1 MVVWSPTIETS
12 FSQGVEGGGSDGD
25 PFAVGNL
32 FLGEL
37 IEIGVYGAAG
47 REEDPVKRERGEVVV
62 DEYPISIEDRGV
74 EVDAGGADRLL
85 TFLYR

>member
-1 MVVWSPTIETS
+1 M
-12 FSQGVEGGGSDGD
+12 QDVEGGGADGD
-25 PFAVGNL
+25 PFAGGVL

-37 IEIGVYGAAG
+37 IEVGVYGAAG
-47 REEDPVKRERGEVVV
+47 GEEDTVKGERGEVVV
-62 DEYPISIEDRGV
+62 AEGSVSVEDRGV